1 MLRKTNAAIEYGIIV
16 LGTAIM
22 AFAIKNIYDPVS
34 MVTGG
39 VSGLAIIFKEMWGV
53 PLWLTNTLLNVPLF
67 AAAYF
72 IMGWKFIKRTLFA
85 TVLLSLFLYVLPVVN
100 LTDSDMLLSALFG
113 GILSGIGTGLLFLVG
128 CTTGGTDMLAVLIQ
142 RAVPYYT
149 VAQVMQVL
157 DGMIVAAGA
166 LVFGIPAAL
175 YAMLAIFCLA
185 KVTDGIIE
193 GLKFSKQAYIISDQY
208 EEIAQAVMSRMGRGV
223 TSLEARGMY
232 SGQEKK
238 VLFCV
243 VSKKELV
250 ELRQITAE
258 FDPRAFMIVND
269 AREVFGE
276 GFIE

>member
-175 YAMLAIFCLA
+175 YAMIAIFCLA

-258 FDPRAFMIVND
+258 FDPRAFMIVYD

>member
-142 RAVPYYT
+142 RASPT
-149 VAQVMQVL
+149 
-157 DGMIVAAGA
+157 I
-166 LVFGIPAAL
+166 
-175 YAMLAIFCLA
+175 
-185 KVTDGIIE
+185 
-193 GLKFSKQAYIISDQY
+193 
-208 EEIAQAVMSRMGRGV
+208 RW
-223 TSLEARGMY
+223 
-232 SGQEKK
+232 
-238 VLFCV
+238 
-243 VSKKELV
+243 
-250 ELRQITAE
+250 
-258 FDPRAFMIVND
+258 PR
-269 AREVFGE
+269 
-276 GFIE
+276 

>member
-175 YAMLAIFCLA
+175 FSMVAIFCLA
-185 KVTDGIIE
+185 EVTGGIFG

>member
-175 YAMLAIFCLA
+175 YAMIAIFCLA

-250 ELRQITAE
+250 QLRQITAE

>member
-166 LVFGIPAAL
+166 LVFGIPAAP
-175 YAMLAIFCLA
+175 YAVVAIFCPA
-185 KVTDGIIE
+185 KVADGIIE

>member
-166 LVFGIPAAL
+166 LVFGITAAL
-175 YAMLAIFCLA
+175 YAMIAIFCLA